1 MVFQELPNK
10 RSVKKGR
17 EAPGTSNTFSP
28 PLTAPEKG
36 EIKRKGGQQGGDCR
50 LKEPREKA
58 ECILRNTSPG

>member
-36 EIKRKGGQQGGDCR
+36 EIKRKGGQQGGDC
-50 LKEPREKA
+50 
-58 ECILRNTSPG
+58 PGKKQSAF